1 VSSIK
6 KWSQHRTCYFLQEKK
21 STFFFVV
28 NLSGVVGTRKVKR
41 RRWPRTSSNLFVRKK
56 YDLVEL
62 NFECSVLGV
71 RVCFVVLMFPFNPP
85 ELYGF
90 RVQIYTYQINGS
102 ILFFSPSSG
111 KNWGSKNVRRS
122 KTISSVLS
130 WSIFLDAPFNILVS
144 FN

>member
-1 VSSIK
+1 MDLWLERGRSSV
-6 KWSQHRTCYFLQEKK
+6 EDD
-21 STFFFVV
+21 
-28 NLSGVVGTRKVKR
+28 GTVRPEVEEVR
-41 RRWPRTSSNLFVRKK
+41 PRTSSNLFVRKK

-102 ILFFSPSSG
+102 ILFFPLRLVKIG
-111 KNWGSKNVRRS
+111 GQ
-122 KTISSVLS
+122 KTSVVQKQFPQCS
-130 WSIFLDAPFNILVS
+130 VGVFF
-144 FN
+144 